1 MNNLKITHIFA
12 VVISLTAS
20 MMLSSLTLAAAAP
33 KDDCEKGGGKWV
45 ARGDK
50 GDGFCYT
57 TLEPEHCTM
66 PRIEVPDP
74 EFCGISTDPT
84 PTPSACT
91 PTEGA
96 TNTTAGRGGAAGL
109 VENQSTTS
117 EVRMQIEEACL
128 AAKNGDIQGVL
139 MKLNSALNVLE
150 GSNSTQGSNITNATA
165 KAGVPTTN
173 ATTTNATTTTAAGKN
188 TTEDVNPSTNQTS
201 SRMEGPGDPTKG
213 LKTGVT
219 ETPAEQEGGGASS
232 SSNQGD
238 SGGTTTTTETDNQ
251 DNGGSD
257 GGDNSASIVVSD
269 DGGPQGPKDTKS
281 CGRCLGG

>member
-1 MNNLKITHIFA
+1 MNNLKIAHIFA

-66 PRIEVPDP
+66 SPIEVPDP
-74 EFCGISTDPT
+74 EFCGISTGPT

-128 AAKNGDIQGVL
+128 AAKNGDTQGVL

-150 GSNSTQGSNITNATA
+150 GSNSTQGSNITNAT
-165 KAGVPTTN
+165 
-173 ATTTNATTTTAAGKN
+173 TTTAAGKN

-201 SRMEGPGDPTKG
+201 SGMEGPGDPTKG

-219 ETPAEQEGGGASS
+219 ETPAEQEGGGVSS

-269 DGGPQGPKDTKS
+269 DGGSQGPKDTKS